1 MFNLPC
7 VITQLRAIRPI
18 AKLAVWLAAK
28 AATKPAVWLSVWLA
42 VWPAAKPAV
51 APTHTR
57 VNRKLYVRAVRYAV
71 SSLGSRGRLR
81 QLSGRRLTLAP
92 GLAKGSARGYAPVSI
107 RALRCICS
115 GLRHVCRSL
124 LLLALFAA
132 PGHALAETTIKLA
145 TTTSTENSGL
155 LDILLP
161 AFRETSGIQ
170 VLSIAVGTGRA
181 LRLGVNGDVDVV
193 MVHAKEAELE
203 FLASGFGTRREE
215 FMYNDF
221 IIVGPDNDPAKLR
234 AHASVT
240 EALSAVASGQALFLS
255 RGDDSGTHK
264 REQSLWLDAGVTP
277 DGNWYREAGQGMG
290 KVLQIASELGA
301 YTLTDRGTW
310 LKVGDRLNLSVLFE
324 ADPKLFNHYSV
335 IPVSPVKHP
344 RIKNAAAEV
353 FADWLASAEAQV
365 LIRDYTINGQSAFIP
380 TRLQ

>member
-7 VITQLRAIRPI
+7 ANTQFRAIRQTNRSVYTCINRAPF
-18 AKLAVWLAAK
+18 ALAAEFT
-28 AATKPAVWLSVWLA
+28 ATVWRALTRRCQPSRRRLSELSVA
-42 VWPAAKPAV
+42 SGNV
-51 APTHTR
+51 HTGWR
-57 VNRKLYVRAVRYAV
+57 V
-71 SSLGSRGRLR
+71 
-81 QLSGRRLTLAP
+81 
-92 GLAKGSARGYAPVSI
+92 
-107 RALRCICS
+107 
-115 GLRHVCRSL
+115 VCGL
-124 LLLALFAA
+124 LLILSVFSTSAQASA
-132 PGHALAETTIKLA
+132 GMSIKLA

-161 AFRETSGIQ
+161 AFRKTSGIQ

-203 FLASGFGTRREE
+203 FLSAGFGTRREE

-221 IIVGPDNDPAKLR
+221 IIVGPVNDPAKIR
-234 AHASVT
+234 THRSVT
-240 EALSAVASGQALFLS
+240 EALSAVASTQALFLS

-264 REQSLWLDAGVTP
+264 REQLLWLDAGVTP
-277 DGNWYREAGQGMG
+277 QGDWYREAGQGMG

-335 IPVSPVKHP
+335 IPVSPLKHP
-344 RIKNAAAEV
+344 RIKNDAAEV